1 MSFEDDI
8 RRASANITARHDA
21 IVRGTTIALFNAV
34 IMDTPVDTGR
44 ARGNWQTT
52 VGQPATDQIEREGA
66 SASMAEAEAKIPK
79 GAGQETMLANNHPYI
94 EELENGSSKKAP
106 QGMMRRNVERFQKL
120 IDEQARKNRA

>member
-79 GAGQETMLANNHPYI
+79 GAGQETMLANNLPYI
-94 EELENGSSKKAP
+94 EELENGSSKQASA
-106 QGMMRRNVERFQKL
+106 GMVRGNMDRVSKIVAAAIE
-120 IDEQARKNRA
+120 KNKV